1 MVRIIPLRFDRV
13 AAAFDEAAKAAAGV
27 RLCESI
33 GSEHSP
39 AMDLSDLVNSFI
51 EKQCMIENG
60 VEKEEKEKDCNESD
74 WSESETKD
82 ILQDLLGKSLLF
94 GEKDEEVK
102 QRILTVTET
111 ACRRVANGSSS
122 PNFKRSLMSSL
133 RDSGFDAGLCK
144 SRWEKTRKHIA
155 GVYEYVDVII
165 SGTRYIIEVNLA
177 AEFEI
182 AKPTSSYI
190 SLLGIFPW
198 IFVGKSDELKPV
210 VGLMCRAIKKS
221 MKREELHVPPWRRNG
236 YMQSKW
242 FASYKRKT
250 NEIPGNYNSEDG
262 LSGKR
267 WIGFEAL
274 PTKSYHCKDDFGRN
288 VGLKV
293 GYLAAALNG
302 L

>member
-1 MVRIIPLRFDRV
+1 MVRMIPLRFDRV

-27 RLCESI
+27 RLCESS

-39 AMDLSDLVNSFI
+39 ATDLSDLVNSFI

-60 VEKEEKEKDCNESD
+60 VEKEEKEKDCDESD
-74 WSESETKD
+74 WSESETTD
-82 ILQDLLGKSLLF
+82 MLQDSLGKSLLV
-94 GEKDEEVK
+94 GDTDEEIK
-102 QRILTVTET
+102 QRILTATET
-111 ACRRVANGSSS
+111 ACRRVANGSST

-144 SRWEKTRKHIA
+144 SRWEKTGKHIA
-155 GVYEYVDVII
+155 GFYEYVDVII
-165 SGTRYIIEVNLA
+165 SGTRYIVEVNLA

-182 AKPTSSYI
+182 AKPTASYI
-190 SLLGIFPW
+190 SLLEIFPW
-198 IFVGKSDELKPV
+198 IFVGKSDELKQV
-210 VGLMCRAIKKS
+210 VRLMSSAIKKS

-242 FASYKRKT
+242 FASYKRTT
-250 NEIPGNYNSEDG
+250 NEVPGNCKWEDG
-262 LSGKR
+262 SSGKR

-302 L
+302 S